1 VAAPPLAGDGR
12 PGHHAAV
19 SSSSPSAP
27 PRLPPGRT
35 GLPFVGEWFQILFN
49 PRFGAERR
57 AEFGNVSRTRLFR
70 RDMAL
75 LSGPDNNLLVFRGE
89 HKLVEATWP
98 ASTLALLGPNTLSTQ
113 EGELHL
119 RRRRLLA
126 QAFRP
131 KALVGYLPVMQQRI
145 DAALDRWLARRELA
159 LYPEIRALTFDIAAA
174 LMMGAGERTDPALV
188 RDFETF
194 AAGLFTIPADLPI
207 TAFGRAK
214 RARRRLIAHLHAA
227 IDARAAAGPG
237 GHDVLGLLL
246 AARDDD
252 GSALAREEL
261 AEQMLVLLFAG
272 HETLTSGLTN
282 FCMLMAQHPD
292 VYARVCAE
300 ASRVTPSGPLTV
312 DALAALA
319 DTERALAETLRLH
332 PPVAA
337 AFRKSLRDFE
347 VDGYTVPAGW
357 LTGYRIRDTHHD
369 GDLFREPCRF
379 DPDRFAVFEESC
391 PHGRTHAHA
400 HEGRYL
406 PFGGGAR
413 ICLGMEFARLEMRAF
428 AALLARRC
436 ALALAPGQDLTM
448 KLIPVPRPRS
458 GLLARVTPR

>member
-1 VAAPPLAGDGR
+1 MGAAAPQLAGAAR

-19 SSSSPSAP
+19 TSPSAP
-27 PRLPPGRT
+27 RRLPPGRT
-35 GLPFVGEWFQILFN
+35 GLPLVGEWFQIFFN
-49 PRFGAERR
+49 PRFGPERR

-70 RDMAL
+70 RDMAI
-75 LSGPDNNLLVFRGE
+75 LSGPENNLLMFRGE

-174 LMMGAGERTDPALV
+174 LMMGAGERTDPALLH
-188 RDFETF
+188 DFETF

-207 TAFGRAK
+207 TAFGKAK

-227 IDARAAAGPG
+227 IDARVAAGG
-237 GHDVLGLLL
+237 GDDVLALLL

-252 GSALAREEL
+252 GSSLSRDEL

-292 VYARVCAE
+292 VYARVRAE
-300 ASRVTPSGPLTV
+300 ARRVTPSGPLTV
-312 DALAALA
+312 DALAALP

-337 AFRKSLRDFE
+337 AFRKTLRDFE
-347 VDGYTVPAGW
+347 VEGFTVPAGW

-369 GDLFREPCRF
+369 SALYQEPCRF
-379 DPDRFAVFEESC
+379 DPDRFAVFAEQC
-391 PHGRTHAHA
+391 PHGKVHAHA

-436 ALALAPGQDLTM
+436 ALELAPDQDLTM
-448 KLIPVPRPRS
+448 RRIPVPRPRS
-458 GLLARVTPR
+458 GLVMRVRHVT

>member
-1 VAAPPLAGDGR
+1 
-12 PGHHAAV
+12 V
-19 SSSSPSAP
+19 STPSVSAS
-27 PRLPPGRT
+27 PRLPPGRS

-57 AEFGNVSRTRLFR
+57 AEFGPVSRTRLFG

-75 LSGPDNNLLVFRGE
+75 LSGPENNLLLFRGE
-89 HKLVEATWP
+89 HKFVEATWP
-98 ASTLALLGPNTLSTQ
+98 ASTLRLLGPNTLSTQ

-131 KALVGYLPVMQQRI
+131 KALVGYLPLMESRI
-145 DAALDRWLARRELA
+145 AAAIERWLQRGELA
-159 LYPEIRALTFDIAAA
+159 LYPEIRALTFDVAAA
-174 LMMGAGERTDPALV
+174 LMMGAHERTDAALV
-188 RDFETF
+188 HDFETF
-194 AAGLFTIPADLPI
+194 AAGLFTIPADLPV

-227 IDARAAAGPG
+227 IDARLRSGET

-252 GSALAREEL
+252 GSALGREEL

-282 FCMLMAQHPD
+282 FCMLMAQHPEA
-292 VYARVCAE
+292 YARVCAE
-300 ASRVTPSGPLTV
+300 VDRVTPRGPLTV
-312 DALAALA
+312 EALASLA
-319 DTERALAETLRLH
+319 ETERALAETLRLQ

-337 AFRKSLRDFE
+337 AFRKCIRGFE
-347 VDGYTVPAGW
+347 VAGFTVPEGW
-357 LTGYRIRDTHHD
+357 LTGYRIRDTHRD
-369 GDLFREPCRF
+369 AALFEEPGRF
-379 DPDRFAVFEESC
+379 DPDRFAVFEETC
-391 PHGRTHAHA
+391 PHGRVHAHT
-400 HEGRYL
+400 HDGRYL

-436 ALALAPGQDLTM
+436 ALTLAPDQDLTM
-448 KLIPVPRPRS
+448 KQVPVPRPRS
-458 GLLARVTPR
+458 GLVMRLSSRPA